1 MDEAFDR
8 LTIVQKDNINKQMFQ
23 IAYACV
29 VKSKGDEEELRVI
42 IQKETERDPHIASD
56 LERYCRLVLSVK

>member
-29 VKSKGDEEELRVI
+29 VKSRGDQEELRAI
-42 IQKETERDPHIASD
+42 IRKETEKDPQIASD
-56 LERYCRLVLSVK
+56 LERYCKLVLSVK